1 MTTRIRAAW
10 LAILGG
16 VFVAAGPGQAET
28 IDVTF
33 ACPDGQMLAVTFL
46 NAAGPEQAVVRPGNG
61 VAVTLPVQLSGSGF
75 RYADATHELR
85 GKGQSVTW
93 TAGSAKPVTCSERKP
108 AGTGP
113 R

>member
-46 NAAGPEQAVVRPGNG
+46 NAAGPEQ
-61 VAVTLPVQLSGSGF
+61 GF